1 MIRRARFES
10 IADLPERYQ
19 QQAMKQAEKAAARRT
34 PRATTRGKRPPI
46 YRPCSHDR
54 CHNRNWACTLPQR
67 FELVFPG
74 RAITTNSYI
83 SALFIRDPGTRAAR
97 QAEVGR
103 RYKEWKQAAFA
114 VAVHDRIPTLQWA
127 TFQVQAVYLGRL
139 PDAGG
144 LVIVG
149 KAILDGLV
157 EAGVFANDT
166 PDHVLGEYYPA
177 PVEDQAGDRV
187 VVTVQSYDRP
197 GRVGLALT

>member
-19 QQAMKQAEKAAARRT
+19 QQVQQKAEKDAQRRA
-34 PRATTRGKRPPI
+34 PRQAPAGKRPPI
-46 YRPCSHDR
+46 YRPCNHDR
-54 CHNRNWACTLPQR
+54 CHNRSWACVLPQR
-67 FELVFPG
+67 FELVIPG

-83 SALFIRDPGTRAAR
+83 SALFVRDPGARAAR

-114 VAVHDRIPTLQWA
+114 LAVHDRIPTLQWA
-127 TFQVQAVYLGRL
+127 TFQVQAVYVGRL

-144 LVIVG
+144 LVITG

-157 EAGVFANDT
+157 EAGVFADDNA
-166 PDHVLGEYYPA
+166 DHVLGEFYPA
-177 PVEDQAGDRV
+177 PVKDQAGDYVR
-187 VVTVQSYDRP
+187 VTVESFDR
-197 GRVGLALT
+197 RVTVGLAPT